1 MHYFKST
8 PGHHSFISSLTAE
21 QWSELRQNVFL
32 ILQHVKNGKKCKI
45 SSYEMVFYMSFF
57 LISLISLVLS
67 SIHIKMKPV
76 KSDDTGN
83 GGMSWVYM
91 QRF

>member
-8 PGHHSFISSLTAE
+8 PGHGFISSLTAK
-21 QWSELRQNVFL
+21 QWSELRLNVFL

-45 SSYEMVFYMSFF
+45 SSYEMVFYTYFF
-57 LISLISLVLS
+57 LISLVLS